1 MYELGNQF
9 KFSFEDAIANPEC
22 VVRGN
27 KFRITVLTERLVRLE
42 YSKTGN
48 FVDSP
53 SSLVLFRNFP
63 KPEFAINQNNSDI
76 EIVTNYFKLTYKK
89 EKPFYGG
96 IVQPSSNL
104 RIELLNVEKKV
115 WYYKHPE
122 VRNYGANVSNTNTQK
137 GLYSIDGF
145 VSIDDSKNP
154 IFKENGG
161 FTTRSDDS
169 IDIYVFMYNTD
180 FYLCLSDYFKL
191 TGYPPLIPRYALGTW
206 WNKKDTYK
214 EAEIARFI
222 KTAEI
227 NGVPIS
233 MFTLYN
239 WSNNAYGFDVSYKDP
254 YSVSQ
259 YLHTKKIIFGL
270 TIQDPVYIKRDM
282 GLYSNLNNYLVK
294 DKSGNIPFNLYNER
308 VIDAFLKILIH
319 PLNNIGIDFYSLD
332 SYDKDNL
339 DRLFLLKH
347 YLFCDKNNGERSII
361 VGKNSKLAAHR
372 YPILYA
378 GEVNVDWKSLKE
390 IPMFNSSASN
400 IGVSFWSHDCGGTYG
415 GIEDSELFIR
425 YIQLLTFSPILR
437 LGSEAGKFYKREPWK
452 WGLKPAKIATDFI
465 NQRYKMIPYLYT
477 ESYKYH
483 KYGKPLIEPIYYK
496 NPEMY
501 DDDLYKHSYYFGS
514 EMFVSPII
522 SKKDYVMN
530 RVIHKLYI
538 PEGTWYDYYSGKKYI
553 GNKKYV
559 SFYKDE
565 EYPVFVKAGAII
577 PLSLNKYND
586 TSVPT
591 NMEIDVFPGNSNSYS
606 IYEDDGVTDGY
617 KEGKYLISNIEF
629 LYKKNNYS
637 LTILPVKGVTGIAPK
652 TRNYKIKFNNTKIV
666 AKVLTYSGSDRIHNY
681 SYSDDKT
688 LIVEVNDVPT
698 DKQLTVLCSGDNI
711 EYDSIKIINDD
722 IESIISD
729 LPIKTVVKDRI
740 DKIMFNPNLEL
751 KKKRIEIRKLGHGK
765 DYLESKYIDLFLK
778 LLEYIGEM

>member
-1 MYELGNQF
+1 M
-9 KFSFEDAIANPEC
+9 
-22 VVRGN
+22 
-27 KFRITVLTERLVRLE
+27 
-42 YSKTGN
+42 
-48 FVDSP
+48 
-53 SSLVLFRNFP
+53 
-63 KPEFAINQNNSDI
+63 
-76 EIVTNYFKLTYKK
+76 
-89 EKPFYGG
+89 
-96 IVQPSSNL
+96 
-104 RIELLNVEKKV
+104 
-115 WYYKHPE
+115 
-122 VRNYGANVSNTNTQK
+122 
-137 GLYSIDGF
+137 
-145 VSIDDSKNP
+145 
-154 IFKENGG
+154 
-161 FTTRSDDS
+161 
-169 IDIYVFMYNTD
+169 
-180 FYLCLSDYFKL
+180 
-191 TGYPPLIPRYALGTW
+191 
-206 WNKKDTYK
+206 
-214 EAEIARFI
+214 
-222 KTAEI
+222 
-227 NGVPIS
+227 
-233 MFTLYN
+233 
-239 WSNNAYGFDVSYKDP
+239 
-254 YSVSQ
+254 
-259 YLHTKKIIFGL
+259 
-270 TIQDPVYIKRDM
+270 
-282 GLYSNLNNYLVK
+282 
-294 DKSGNIPFNLYNER
+294 
-308 VIDAFLKILIH
+308 
-319 PLNNIGIDFYSLD
+319 
-332 SYDKDNL
+332 
-339 DRLFLLKH
+339 LKH